1 MEKEAINLFLDSNI
15 WLDLYHFSSNDLE
28 EFSKLKDAI
37 NEKIILYIPDQ
48 VVDEIN
54 RNRDSKILDAYKK
67 FHDFK
72 IEIPNFCKG
81 YSEYNSF
88 MAIYDNIV
96 RIHQELVK
104 KVKEDI
110 AVRNLPADKIIYE
123 ISQLSNRIADIPDII
138 GKAEL
143 RYKRGNPP
151 GKNNSLGDA
160 INWETLLEVV
170 PNNQDL
176 FFVSGDKDFK
186 NQFTNEINSYLKYEW
201 ETIKNSKIFFYP
213 SLVSFFNEHQKDI
226 RLMTEDEKET
236 LINSLSLSG
245 TFRNTHEIIRSL
257 NNYEYFT
264 DEQMN
269 KLLDI
274 AAENNQVRSI
284 IRDPDIWLF
293 YRSIIKGRE
302 DKIEINEDNSKIL
315 KKLEI
320 ITE

>member
-15 WLDLYHFSSNDLE
+15 WLDLYHFSANDLE

-37 NEKIILYIPDQ
+37 NKKIILYMPDQ

-54 RNRDSKILDAYKK
+54 RNRDSKISDAYKK

-81 YSEYNSF
+81 YSEYYSF
-88 MAIYDNIV
+88 MAVYNNIIT
-96 RIHQELVK
+96 IHKDLVK
-104 KVKEDI
+104 RVTKDI
-110 AVRNLPADKIIYE
+110 AIRNLPADKIIFE
-123 ISQLSNRIADIPDII
+123 IFQLSNRIADIPDII
-138 GKAEL
+138 EKAEL

-160 INWETLLEVV
+160 INWETLLESV

-176 FFVSGDKDFK
+176 FFVSGDKDYK

-201 ETIKNSKIFFYP
+201 ETIKKSNIFFYP

-226 RLMTEDEKET
+226 NLMTENEKEA

-245 TFRNTHEIIRSL
+245 AFRDTHEIIRSL

-264 DEQMN
+264 DEQMS

-284 IRDPDIWLF
+284 IKDADIWLF

-302 DKIEINEDNSKIL
+302 DKIEITEDNIKIL